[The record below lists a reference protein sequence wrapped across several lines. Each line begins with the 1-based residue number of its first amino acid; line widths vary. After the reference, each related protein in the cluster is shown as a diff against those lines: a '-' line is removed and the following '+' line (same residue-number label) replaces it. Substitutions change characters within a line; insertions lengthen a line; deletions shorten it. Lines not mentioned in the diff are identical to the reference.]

1 MYFCSRMSLFITSLN
16 SGSNGNCYY
25 IGNAT
30 EAVLIDAGLSCR
42 ETEKRMRQLNLP
54 MENVKAIFISHE
66 HTDHIK
72 GLPGLVAKF
81 ALPYYITAGTFKR
94 SGMVIRQAPVGFTAF
109 EPISIG
115 NISVTA
121 FPKYHDAADAHSFI
135 LSHMGVTVGVFTDI
149 GKPCE
154 RVTHYFSQCHAAFLE
169 ANYDE
174 TMLEN
179 GSYPIHLKNRI
190 RGGNGHLSN
199 RQALEIFITHKPA
212 FMTHLLLAHLSKEN
226 NHPQLV
232 EDLFNEHAKDT
243 RVMVASRYEPS
254 AVLSIQLNQTENSRV
269 FTASPKKGLKQK
281 LQTRQLN
288 LFD

>member
-1 MYFCSRMSLFITSLN
+1 MYFCRRMSLFITSLN

-54 MENVKAIFISHE
+54 MEKVKAIFISHE

-72 GLPGLVAKF
+72 GLPGLVSKY

-94 SGMVIRQAPVGFTAF
+94 SGMVISQAPVGFTAF
-109 EPISIG
+109 QPITIG

-135 LSHMGVTVGVFTDI
+135 LSHQGVTVGVFTDI

-199 RQALEIFITHKPA
+199 RQALEIFIAHKPA
-212 FMTHLLLAHLSKEN
+212 FMTHLLLAHLSKAN

-254 AVLSIQLNQTENSRV
+254 AVFAIQLNQVETSRV
-269 FTASPKKGLKQK
+269 FTASPKKALKRAA
-281 LQTRQLN
+281 QTMQLN